1 MPEFQI
7 NVEPAPGDV
16 RSLEDRL
23 YEYNVEQTGTD
34 DGKWLS
40 IFVRDD
46 TGGIVAGLH
55 GWTWCGSCR
64 IQTVWVHKDLRRQNY
79 GTRLLLAAEQE
90 ARARGCEQILL
101 DTFSFQAPLFYQKLG
116 YEVIN
121 VVERYPRSPHSSYCL
136 RKTLR

>member
-7 NVEPAPGDV
+7 NVEAAPGDV
-16 RSLEDRL
+16 RALEDRL

-46 TGGIVAGLH
+46 TGTVVAGLH

-64 IQTVWVHKDLRRQNY
+64 VQTVWVHRDLRGQNY
-79 GTRLLLAAEQE
+79 GTRLLREAAQ
-90 ARARGCEQILL
+90 
-101 DTFSFQAPLFYQKLG
+101 
-116 YEVIN
+116 
-121 VVERYPRSPHSSYCL
+121 
-136 RKTLR
+136 